1 MVDARVAGDWEA
13 TARRARLGGQRG
25 TLYDHP
31 PYSERPGV
39 FAGHFTFI
47 WKKGEIT
54 YAASLH
60 KWRPHRETR
69 RALAAFIARLRKTP
83 ARR

>member
-1 MVDARVAGDWEA
+1 M
-13 TARRARLGGQRG
+13 RAWLRSGKRLLETTKLGGQRG
-25 TLYDHP
+25 QLYDHP

-69 RALAAFIARLRKTP
+69 EALAALIAGLAKTT
-83 ARR
+83 RR